1 MILFVAHHEPN
12 PRASRINYFV
22 YFFAPFKRNQS
33 ALPIYFNDDPVDI
46 ANDTTDCLEI
56 YDDLI
61 TVPFLYG
68 FDEEDDRSFAN
79 QDALPCGRDIV
90 TIGHEDD
97 DEDLYTSPERLTI
110 KPCFNDVARVVHKW
124 NRDYG
129 PLNTLA
135 TTSIHTNDGDERL
148 MYPTPSSTDEHLDL
162 VLYPKPWDNNPV
174 PAEVLQLY
182 PRSRHEDIV
191 NEPQNEDDWSI
202 VDVPVDEN
210 AEEPWGQMPPWRH
223 IPGGFYAWMQR
234 PGHFTPEDGRDRE
247 NVPEHEG
254 SVSSMDCLVTRAHR
268 YIRDT

>member
-1 MILFVAHHEPN
+1 MTKAKVNNVHRATTTFNHRSRITASANENRGLLHPSIFMQCLPSNRFPHNVHKMILFIAHHEPN
-12 PRASRINYFV
+12 PQASRINYFV
-22 YFFAPFKRNQS
+22 YFFAPFKRDQS

-124 NRDYG
+124 NQDYG

-135 TTSIHTNDGDERL
+135 TTSIHTNDRDERL
-148 MYPTPSSTDEHLDL
+148 MYPTPSLTDEHLDL

-182 PRSRHEDIV
+182 PRSCHEDIV
-191 NEPQNEDDWSI
+191 NEPQNKDD
-202 VDVPVDEN
+202 
-210 AEEPWGQMPPWRH
+210 
-223 IPGGFYAWMQR
+223 
-234 PGHFTPEDGRDRE
+234 
-247 NVPEHEG
+247 
-254 SVSSMDCLVTRAHR
+254 
-268 YIRDT
+268 